1 MIDLPFYPV
10 ADDVYSTDNS
20 TTYAATK
27 LLFATEDNLDL
38 TFSSSSE
45 TGLVNMVV
53 KILLTSKG
61 SVPTKPN
68 EGTNLQALIKH
79 GYNPSTIT
87 EDLALIFL
95 DAESQVKSIQE
106 RDLTST
112 LNTLDTL
119 ELASVELL
127 DPSSMHVK
135 FSIITAEGNP
145 LTLEFLI

>member
-1 MIDLPFYPV
+1 
-10 ADDVYSTDNS
+10 
-20 TTYAATK
+20 
-27 LLFATEDNLDL
+27 
-38 TFSSSSE
+38 
-45 TGLVNMVV
+45 MVV

-61 SVPTKPN
+61 SVPTKTN

-87 EDLALIFL
+87 EDLALIVL